1 MKSKLTVENNAI
13 EQLPLQK
20 CSILVSTLL
29 TRKFL
34 LIFSFNNSE
43 SINQEGL
50 LETPKGTVVGCQQI
64 AITVMSPNFSYLN
77 PLYLAQK
84 PRNKLL
90 SPEFRHGPR
99 SVSSI
104 EEIAKQYIPFY
115 KLRLLGINIRFSCL
129 RYFYFSY
136 SFILIFHL
144 TFINYINGVY
154 YFHFNSITMIN
165 GGPESFIAHGEQNKK
180 LLGKYG

>member
-1 MKSKLTVENNAI
+1 MKFKLTFENNAI
-13 EQLPLQK
+13 EQLPSQK

-29 TRKFL
+29 TRKFY

-43 SINQEGL
+43 SINQEVL
-50 LETPKGTVVGCQQI
+50 LETPNGTVVGCQQI
-64 AITVMSPNFSYLN
+64 AITVMSPNFSYQNHLC
-77 PLYLAQK
+77 LAQK

-90 SPEFRHGPR
+90 SPEFLHVSR

-104 EEIAKQYIPFY
+104 EEIAKQYITFY
-115 KLRLLGINIRFSCL
+115 TLLLLGIYIRFSCL
-129 RYFYFSY
+129 RYFYFIY

-144 TFINYINGVY
+144 TFINYINGVCC
-154 YFHFNSITMIN
+154 FHFNSITIIN

-180 LLGKYG
+180 FLGKYG